1 MIAWPAATT
10 SHRKQGPHHCRSG
23 NRTLPRQEYPCKK
36 STMRATAT
44 APARAARCYCRPR
57 GRDLRGHGAESSR
70 VFPFKSENQALMR
83 EESLLMQNV
92 NCESES
98 DITSPC
104 SEVGTLPAERARPA
118 HYGRRARAS
127 SFAQSES
134 RTSPREESL
143 PMQHVINHKTARG
156 SRSEER
162 HIAGRESTTC
172 AKERRNAGSAGGTS
186 KSSNAGSAG
195 GPAEQGASREP
206 TRCESQEGKEW
217 RHKFRQ

>member
-1 MIAWPAATT
+1 MW
-10 SHRKQGPHHCRSG
+10 

-36 STMRATAT
+36 VNHENEDDGTGPCSEASLPAERAR
-44 APARAARCYCRPR
+44 PARSR
-57 GRDLRGHGAESSR
+57 GGKLET
-70 VFPFKSENQALMR
+70 FPSKSENQALIR

-92 NCESES
+92 NRKSES

-104 SEVGTLPAERARPA
+104 SEARHIAGRESATCALRAE
-118 HYGRRARAS
+118 S
-127 SFAQSES
+127 SSVSFAKSES

-172 AKERRNAGSAGGTS
+172 ARKEEEKAGVAGWGSAERHLWS
-186 KSSNAGSAG
+186 
-195 GPAEQGASREP
+195 PV
-206 TRCESQEGKEW
+206 RCEPQERSQ
-217 RHKFRQ
+217 Q

>member
-1 MIAWPAATT
+1 MLLPA
-10 SHRKQGPHHCRSG
+10 
-23 NRTLPRQEYPCKK
+23 E
-36 STMRATAT
+36 RAR
-44 APARAARCYCRPR
+44 PARSR
-57 GRDLRGHGAESSR
+57 GGELES
-70 VFPFKSENQALMR
+70 FPFKSENQALMR

-104 SEVGTLPAERARPA
+104 SEARHIA
-118 HYGRRARAS
+118 GRESATCAVTGRRARAS
-127 SFAQSES
+127 SFSKSES

-172 AKERRNAGSAGGTS
+172 AKEKEETPARPAGQQSRAPPGSPHAANHRKERSGVTSSAGDVTGFHH
-186 KSSNAGSAG
+186 
-195 GPAEQGASREP
+195 PVMP
-206 TRCESQEGKEW
+206 PLPP
-217 RHKFRQ
+217 